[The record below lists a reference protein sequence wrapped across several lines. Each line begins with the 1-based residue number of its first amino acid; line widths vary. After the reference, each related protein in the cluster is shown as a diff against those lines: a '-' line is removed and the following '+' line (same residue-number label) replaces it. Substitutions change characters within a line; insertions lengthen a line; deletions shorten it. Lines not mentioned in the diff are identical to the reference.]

1 MVTKNSNELRKNLKS
16 LIDKTLKENSSKS
29 EKYWY
34 PLSVVTFDLEEI
46 VAAVE
51 TMCTFRTSMGEKTLN
66 FENAFASMFNHKEAA
81 MVNSG
86 SSADL
91 LIAFALTNPVSKLLN
106 PGDEVLVPSVTW
118 PTQIWSLMMAQ
129 LKVKLV
135 DINPNTFNM
144 DIDDLKLKISS
155 KTRAISLV
163 HLMGNP
169 CDMDKITAICKKHN
183 LILIEDCCEA
193 MGSKFKKQPVGTFG
207 IAGSYSFFF
216 SHHITTMEGG
226 MIGCKDKGLSDLFRM
241 LRAHGWGRNAKHL
254 KPEAIKGL
262 DPRYMFLNWGFN
274 VRPTELQACFG
285 IEQLKRLPAFNAE
298 RIKNAAYFQDYLKNH
313 TRLMQSMKVSPD
325 AECAWFAFPI
335 ILSPECPFK
344 KEEFLAYL
352 EEQGVETRPVVTGNL
367 TRQPVVN
374 RLFPELKDN
383 NLPGSDA
390 IHDRGFYLGVHP
402 FKASKKLDRLAEIF
416 DQFIRRYK

>member
-1 MVTKNSNELRKNLKS
+1 MVTKDSKKLKES
-16 LIDKTLKENSSKS
+16 LKALIDKTLRENSVKL

-46 VAAVE
+46 ISAVE
-51 TMCTFRTSMGEKTLN
+51 SMCAFRTSMGEKTLS
-66 FENAFASMFNHKEAA
+66 FENAFANRFNHEESV

-91 LIAFALTNPVSKLLN
+91 LIAFALINPVVKLLS

-118 PTQIWSLMMAQ
+118 PTQVWSLMMAQ
-129 LKVKLV
+129 LKIKFV

-169 CDMDKITAICKKHN
+169 CNMDKITAICKKHN
-183 LILIEDCCEA
+183 LILVEDCCEA
-193 MGSKFKKQPVGTFG
+193 MGAKFKNQPVGTFG
-207 IAGSYSFFF
+207 LAGSYSFFF

-226 MIGCKDKGLSDLFRM
+226 MIGCKDKNLSDIFRM
-241 LRAHGWGRNAKHL
+241 LRAHGWGRNAKYM
-254 KPEAIKGL
+254 KAEAVKGL

-274 VRPTELQACFG
+274 VRPTELQASFG
-285 IEQLKRLPAFNAE
+285 IKQLNRLPAFNVE
-298 RIKNAAYFQDYLKNH
+298 RIKNAAYFQDYLKKH
-313 TRLMQSMKVSPD
+313 TKLMRSMEVSPD

-335 ILSPECPFK
+335 ILSSECPFK

-352 EEQGVETRPVVTGNL
+352 EAEGVETRPVVTGNL
-367 TRQPVVN
+367 TRQPVCQ
-374 RLFPELKDN
+374 LYPELRQG

-390 IHDRGFYLGVHP
+390 IHDRGFYIGVHP
-402 FKASKKLDRLAEIF
+402 FKATKKLDRLAEIF
-416 DQFIRRYK
+416 ERFIRRYK